1 LDRGAND
8 LFAALVAGM
17 IITIAL
23 LSLPAAFIRYVPV
36 ESGDQS
42 APRIAA
48 SEEGVPA
55 SFGGVVSLDL
65 INALATN
72 RTKANMNPPTAVPY
86 ITEAGT

>member
-1 LDRGAND
+1 
-8 LFAALVAGM
+8 
-17 IITIAL
+17 
-23 LSLPAAFIRYVPV
+23 V
-36 ESGDQS
+36 EWGDQS

-72 RTKANMNPPTAVPY
+72 RTKANMNPYIRKRVPNPSFRWHMAQVF
-86 ITEAGT
+86 IILALHLDALLGSVRAPIGLRFET